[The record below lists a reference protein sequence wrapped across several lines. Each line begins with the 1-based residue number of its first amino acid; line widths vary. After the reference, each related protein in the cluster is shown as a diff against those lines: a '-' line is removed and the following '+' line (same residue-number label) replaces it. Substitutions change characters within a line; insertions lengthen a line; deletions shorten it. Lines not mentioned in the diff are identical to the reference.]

1 MFDATSSRRFLCAS
15 TLGLALVAPG
25 ALFGQDWQTMSQSR
39 KHSNESALRVDLE
52 YAAGKLSVTPGTEGS
67 LYKADLKYDAD
78 IFKHPVLAY
87 SNESLKIDLSEGTVH
102 GKNMKGGRLGVELGT
117 AVPLDLDITFGAVE
131 ATLDLSGMMVRRA
144 QVHTGASQTKLM
156 IARPNRIAC
165 EELKLEVGAA
175 SFEANGLSNL
185 NCAKLNVQ
193 GGVGEVIL
201 DFSGKATRDMKAD
214 IQMGL
219 GSLTLRVPRGVGLQV
234 TKEGLLA
241 TFDSQ
246 GLVKRGNTYFSED
259 WKSAAQHI
267 TLNISAAFGSIDVKW
282 ID

>member
-1 MFDATSSRRFLCAS
+1 
-15 TLGLALVAPG
+15 
-25 ALFGQDWQTMSQSR
+25 
-39 KHSNESALRVDLE
+39 
-52 YAAGKLSVTPGTEGS
+52 
-67 LYKADLKYDAD
+67 
-78 IFKHPVLAY
+78 
-87 SNESLKIDLSEGTVH
+87 
-102 GKNMKGGRLGVELGT
+102 
-117 AVPLDLDITFGAVE
+117 
-131 ATLDLSGMMVRRA
+131 
-144 QVHTGASQTKLM
+144 M

-282 ID
+282 SD